1 MFSSNFTRD
10 QYLVNYIMSI
20 FVYIYSFDHRKSDSS
35 HSNKGMSPRPSI
47 IRVAPATDAIS
58 NQTVDQNHPP
68 RRSSFFDDSDFAVPK
83 QEELDQASDAGRIT
97 SKSSKKLQ
105 TTYSIFSII
114 QQQTHK

>member
-1 MFSSNFTRD
+1 MTHR
-10 QYLVNYIMSI
+10 ISI
-20 FVYIYSFDHRKSDSS
+20 VVYIYSFDHRKSDSS

-97 SKSSKKLQ
+97 SKASETLKGM
-105 TTYSIFSII
+105 YRIFCF
-114 QQQTHK
+114 

>member
-1 MFSSNFTRD
+1 MLKHVD
-10 QYLVNYIMSI
+10 IYLINQGRSI
-20 FVYIYSFDHRKSDSS
+20 FVYIHSFDHRKSDSS

>member
-1 MFSSNFTRD
+1 MHFDSKVYTKCFRLILSGD
-10 QYLVNYIMSI
+10 LQYEQ

-97 SKSSKKLQ
+97 SK
-105 TTYSIFSII
+105 
-114 QQQTHK
+114 

>member
-1 MFSSNFTRD
+1 
-10 QYLVNYIMSI
+10 
-20 FVYIYSFDHRKSDSS
+20 
-35 HSNKGMSPRPSI
+35 MSPRPSI

-97 SKSSKKLQ
+97 SKLCINVEGKNRAFFIINYFDQQNMNAFYIHL
-105 TTYSIFSII
+105 IFSRS
-114 QQQTHK
+114 